1 MNPFTTA
8 LIKAPKRARFD
19 FSHDNTLSV
28 SLGEAVPSL
37 SEFIVP
43 GDEVSVSME
52 QIVRLAPMPVPTFV
66 PLKVRH
72 DFFFVPLR
80 ILYGQD
86 NMDNLFGNP
95 QSGLERAC
103 CSDLASFYSLF
114 SAFNFGTETESDVVY
129 QMLSYAS
136 GYEMPLSSSLFDYL
150 GYPVLT
156 DRNGGLTGE
165 QLFAI
170 QDGESYGIEA
180 SFSSIDST
188 EESFIYESISNSP
201 KINVEPLFCYHF
213 IWRDWYR
220 FTGIE
225 GNDIIEPYLNNHCLA
240 EFAGAEDASVDE
252 TVNSVFSDNLITED
266 VGNQLTWG
274 DLGKKFRVHF
284 KKDMFTSARYG
295 TKPTVLIPTGASG
308 TIPALRQASA
318 IQRFLDIIS
327 ITGQRYFDKVKGLF
341 GVEPAGPKDDRVQFL
356 GRYQSFVKVGEVLT
370 TATTAQA
377 QTGDYAGRGILVDG
391 RYIFKRRFT
400 EHGWLMCI
408 TSVVPE
414 LSYSGLSRQLTD
426 VSPLDSPI
434 PSMAQVGDQTIFC
447 REVNFDF
454 AARYIHGTNY
464 NANNN
469 SFGDQFRY
477 YAYKSHNNEVHG
489 SFLMDTMRSWSPLQ
503 TMEAAGYKKNG
514 GTNVIAYSK
523 VRPEYWNYLFNDTDF
538 EPIWGDRFFM
548 NLNFGMSI
556 TRCLP
561 KYINYHL

>member
-28 SLGEAVPSL
+28 SLGEGTPSYL
-37 SEFIVP
+37 EFIVP
-43 GDEVSVSME
+43 GDEVSLSME
-52 QIVRLAPMPVPTFV
+52 QIVRVAPMPVPTFV

-86 NMDNLFGNP
+86 TMDLLFGNP
-95 QSGLERAC
+95 NSGNHRAFCLNLRYLYKCFSGFSFSLDNQQKQS
-103 CSDLASFYSLF
+103 
-114 SAFNFGTETESDVVY
+114 
-129 QMLSYAS
+129 LSVIS
-136 GYEMPLSSSLFDYL
+136 GYEMPLSSSLLDYL

-156 DRNGGLTGE
+156 DRNGGLNSANLE
-165 QLFAI
+165 AI
-170 QDGESYGIEA
+170 SNDDASEIEE
-180 SFSSIDST
+180 SFSSIAATQTDYIYKALV
-188 EESFIYESISNSP
+188 ESP
-201 KINVEPLFCYHF
+201 HLCVEPIFAYHF

-220 FTGIE
+220 FTGVQDNQIA
-225 GNDIIEPYLNNHCLA
+225 EPFLNNHVLT
-240 EFAGAEDASVDE
+240 EFDAIASSSSNELLGDLV
-252 TVNSVFSDNLITED
+252 SDNLISENSAGFT
-266 VGNQLTWG
+266 VG

-295 TKPTVLIPTGASG
+295 SKPTVLIPTGANG
-308 TIPALRQASA
+308 TIPALRQASS

-341 GVEPAGPKDDRVQFL
+341 GVEPSGPKDDRVEFL
-356 GRYQSFVKVGEVLT
+356 GRYQAFVKVGEVIT
-370 TATTAQA
+370 TATTTQA
-377 QTGDYAGRGILVDG
+377 TTGDYAGRGILVDG
-391 RYIFKRRFT
+391 KYIFKRRFT

-414 LSYSGLSRQLTD
+414 LSYSGLGRQLTD
-426 VSPLDSPI
+426 VSPLDTPI
-434 PSMAQVGDQTIFC
+434 PVMAQVGDQTIFC

-454 AARYIHGTNY
+454 KPRLDHGTYY
-464 NANNN
+464 NANNS

-489 SFLMDTMRSWSPLQ
+489 SFLMQTMRPWSPLQ
-503 TMEAAGYKKNG
+503 SIENPTYQNNG
-514 GTNVIAYSK
+514 GANVIAFSK

-548 NLNFGMSI
+548 NLNFQISI

>member
-28 SLGEAVPSL
+28 SLGEACPSL
-37 SEFIVP
+37 TEFIVP

-103 CSDLASFYSLF
+103 AENLQNLYDLFTGFYF
-114 SAFNFGTETESDVVY
+114 SESDSK
-129 QMLSYAS
+129 QSLTITD
-136 GYEMPLSSSLFDYL
+136 GFEFPFSSSLLDYL

-156 DRNGGLTGE
+156 DRNGGINSDQME
-165 QLFAI
+165 AI
-170 QDGESYGIEA
+170 SSDLSAAIENAYSDIASNSNSY
-180 SFSSIDST
+180 
-188 EESFIYESISNSP
+188 IYSALVNSP
-201 KINVEPLFCYHF
+201 KINIEPIFCYHF

-225 GNDIIEPYLNNHCLA
+225 DNDIVEPYLNNHVLA
-240 EFAGAEDASVDE
+240 EYQSLIEGTVDE
-252 TVNSVFSDNLITED
+252 SIDGYVSSNLVSEETTNRIKI
-266 VGNQLTWG
+266 G

-295 TKPTVLIPTGASG
+295 SKPTVLIPTGASG

-318 IQRFLDIIS
+318 IQRFLDIVS

-356 GRYQSFVKVGEVLT
+356 GRYQSYIKIGEVLT
-370 TATTAQA
+370 TATTNEA

-414 LSYSGLSRQLTD
+414 LSYSGLNRQLTD

-454 AARYIHGTNY
+454 SNRFDHGTSY
-464 NANNN
+464 NANNR

-489 SFLMDTMRSWSPLQ
+489 SFLMETMRSWSPLQ
-503 TMEAAGYKKNG
+503 TMEAAGYQRNG
-514 GTNVIAYSK
+514 GTNVISYSK

-538 EPIWGDRFFM
+538 EHIWGDRFFM